1 MNNSK
6 NVPNNN
12 QKFLNHK
19 RKPQFSLEEI
29 LNIYCKQHDIEDNE
43 ISEKIKTI
51 YYNNPE
57 QNILIDYNKEKGD
70 KFPLSRHIHKK
81 EKEKII
87 NFEEDEKEKEI
98 VNEQK
103 NEEKEKEKEEEE
115 DTLFECFIC
124 GWKFLKEMSFEEK
137 KGHINLCIEGKGEKN
152 KKEIISTYKE
162 LENLRNNEERQNNN
176 DNNDEGRN
184 AHENNIEN
192 NDDNNH
198 NND

>member
-6 NVPNNN
+6 NDPNSN

-43 ISEKIKTI
+43 ISDKIKSI

-70 KFPLSRHIHKK
+70 KFPLSRHIHKNK
-81 EKEKII
+81 
-87 NFEEDEKEKEI
+87 KEKEI
-98 VNEQK
+98 VYEEDDKEKEYVNEIINEQK
-103 NEEKEKEKEEEE
+103 NEEKEKEKEKEE
-115 DTLFECFIC
+115 DTLIECFIC

-137 KGHINLCIEGKGEKN
+137 RGHINLCIEGKGEKN

-162 LENLRNNEERQNNN
+162 LENLRHNEERQNND
-176 DNNDEGRN
+176 DNNDEDRN
-184 AHENNIEN
+184 DQENNN
-192 NDDNNH
+192 
-198 NND
+198 